1 MSTFF
6 QHRAREV
13 AFTMKFKRQI
23 KPYRAAAGGWGSL
36 EATTRFVFD
45 SKAALKNMRNLMRMN
60 KARGFDCPGCAW
72 GDDNKSTFSFCENGA
87 KAVTWEATRRT
98 VDPDFFAQH
107 SVSRLYAESDY
118 FLEYQGRLTHPL
130 SYNPDTDH
138 YEPVSWEDAFTLI
151 AQHIHAMDHPDQIEL
166 YTSGRASNEASW
178 LYQLF
183 GRMLGTNNFPDCS
196 NMCHEAS
203 GTGLKRSI
211 GVGKGTIRLD
221 DFDSA
226 DAIFVFGQNPGTN
239 HPRMLHSLR
248 HAAEHGANIVTFNTL
263 RERGL
268 ERFADPQNPLE
279 VITPMAGKIS
289 SSYYQP
295 RLGGDMAAVRGM
307 VKALLEEHR
316 RQSVPDGGGIF
327 DTQFIR
333 EHTHGVDAYLA
344 MVDATGWEAITAGSG
359 LSEEELRQAAAI
371 YQHSERVIC
380 TWAMGITQHKH
391 SVDTVR
397 EIANLQLLFGQL
409 GKKGAG
415 LCPVRGHSNVQGNR
429 TMGIDEKPGAP
440 FLDALGKH
448 FGFEPPRRAGHNTVE
463 AIEAMLRDEIRVLIT
478 LGGNLAAA
486 APDSP
491 RTEEALQRC
500 GLTVHISTKLN
511 RTHLVPGYENSLILP
526 TLGRTE
532 RDMQRTGSQFI
543 TVEDSFSMV
552 HASEGIGIPLS
563 EHQRSETAIVAGIAN
578 AVLGREKADWQSMAD
593 DYSIIRD
600 HIAAT
605 LPGFDDFNQKCEQP
619 GGFYLGNAAARHVF
633 GTPSGKAEFSAA
645 PLPETLFPQLGNA
658 TVPFVLQTLR
668 SHDQY
673 NTTIYGLD
681 DRYRGVYGQRRV
693 VFIHPDDMA
702 EQGMHEGD
710 KVDIE
715 TLWNDGIT
723 RQVGG
728 FVLIPYN
735 IPRGN
740 LAAYYP
746 ETNPLVPLSS
756 FGDDSGTPTSKSI
769 PVKLSLTRQQ
779 PSLRIV

>member
-1 MSTFF
+1 
-6 QHRAREV
+6 
-13 AFTMKFKRQI
+13 MKFKRQI

-36 EATTRFVFD
+36 EATTRFVLD

-87 KAVTWEATRRT
+87 KAVTWEATRRM
-98 VDPDFFAQH
+98 VDTDFFAKH
-107 SVSRLYAESDY
+107 SVTTLYTQSDY

-130 SYNPDTDH
+130 RYNAETDH
-138 YEPVSWEDAFTLI
+138 YEPISWDDAFALI
-151 AQHIHAMDHPDQIEL
+151 AQHIKAMDHPDQMEL

-183 GRMLGTNNFPDCS
+183 GRLMGTNNFPDCS

-221 DFDSA
+221 DFDHA

-248 HAAEHGANIVTFNTL
+248 HAADHGAKIVTFNTL

-268 ERFADPQNPLE
+268 ERFADPQKPLE
-279 VITPMAGKIS
+279 VVTSKAGNIS

-295 RLGGDMAAVRGM
+295 NLGGDMAAVRGM
-307 VKALLEEHR
+307 VKSLLETHR
-316 RQSVPDGGGIF
+316 ARLAAGESGLFDQTFINAKTNGIEAYLDAVDNTSWMQIVAQSGL
-327 DTQFIR
+327 TQAQIR
-333 EHTHGVDAYLA
+333 E
-344 MVDATGWEAITAGSG
+344 
-359 LSEEELRQAAAI
+359 AAAI
-371 YQHSERVIC
+371 YQSADRVIC

-397 EIANLQLLFGQL
+397 EITNLQLLFGQL

-429 TMGIDEKPGAP
+429 TMGIDEKPAKA
-440 FLDALGKH
+440 FLDALGNH
-448 FGFEPPRRAGHNTVE
+448 FNFEPPRAAGHNTVE
-463 AIEAMLRDEIRVLIT
+463 ALNAMLRDEVKVLIA

-491 RTEEALQRC
+491 RTEEAMSRC

-511 RTHLVPGYENSLILP
+511 RSHLVPGHDGLILP

-532 RDMQRTGSQFI
+532 RDLQATGNQFI

-552 HASEGIGIPLS
+552 HASEGIGIPLA
-563 EHQRSETAIVAGIAN
+563 ETQRSETWIVAGIAE
-578 AVLGREKADWQSMAD
+578 AVLGDEKVKWRKLAGDYNLIRE
-593 DYSIIRD
+593 

-605 LPGFDDFNQKCEQP
+605 IPGFADFNAKCDIP
-619 GGFYLGNAAARHVF
+619 GGFYLGNAAAELRF
-633 GTPSGKAEFSAA
+633 NTPSQKAEFNASA
-645 PLPETLFPQLGNA
+645 LPTSLFPNLDQD
-658 TVPFVLQTLR
+658 VPFTLQTLR

-681 DRYRGVYGQRRV
+681 DRYRGVFGQREV
-693 VFIHPDDMA
+693 VFINPDDMA
-702 EQGMHEGD
+702 DLGFTEGQN
-710 KVDIE
+710 VDIE

-723 RQVGG
+723 RRVSG
-728 FVLIPYN
+728 FKLVPYN

-746 ETNPLVPLSS
+746 ETNPLVPLNS
-756 FGDDSGTPTSKSI
+756 FGDDSGTPTSKSV
-769 PVKLSLTRQQ
+769 PVKLELSEALADQ
-779 PSLRIV
+779 RIA

>member
-1 MSTFF
+1 
-6 QHRAREV
+6 
-13 AFTMKFKRQI
+13 MKFKRQI
-23 KPYRAAAGGWGSL
+23 KPYHAAAGGWGSL

-87 KAVTWEATRRT
+87 KAVTWEATRRF
-98 VDPDFFAQH
+98 VDPAFFATH
-107 SVSRLYAESDY
+107 TVSRLYAESDY

-130 SYNPDTDH
+130 SYNPLTDH
-138 YEPVSWEDAFTLI
+138 YEPISWEDAFSMI
-151 AQHIHAMDHPDQIEL
+151 ARHIGAMDHKDQIEL

-183 GRMLGTNNFPDCS
+183 GRLLGTNNFPDCS

-226 DAIFVFGQNPGTN
+226 DAIFVIGQNPGTN

-248 HAAEHGANIVTFNTL
+248 HAADQGAKIVTFNTL

-268 ERFADPQNPLE
+268 ERFADPQKPLE
-279 VITPMAGKIS
+279 IVTPMAGTIS
-289 SSYYQP
+289 SAYYQP
-295 RLGGDMAAVRGM
+295 NLGGDMAAIRGM
-307 VKALLEEHR
+307 VKVLLEEHR
-316 RQSVPDGGGIF
+316 RDVENGGIGLF
-327 DTQFIR
+327 DQPFIDR
-333 EHTHGVDAYLA
+333 YTHGVEEYLA
-344 MVDATGWEAITAGSG
+344 AVDATDWQTIIRQSG
-359 LSEEELRQAAAI
+359 LSEEQIRQAAAI
-371 YQHSERVIC
+371 YQSAERVIC
-380 TWAMGITQHKH
+380 TWAMGVTQHKH

-397 EIANLQLLFGQL
+397 EIVNLQLLFGQL

-429 TMGIDEKPGAP
+429 TMGIDEKPNAA
-440 FLDALGKH
+440 FLNALGKH
-448 FGFEPPRRAGHNTVE
+448 FNFEPPRDAGHNTVE
-463 AIEAMLRDEIRVLIT
+463 AIEAMLRDEIKVLIT

-500 GLTVHISTKLN
+500 ALTVHISTKLN

-532 RDMQRTGSQFI
+532 RDIQRSGPQFI

-552 HASEGIGIPLS
+552 HASEGVGIPLADT
-563 EHQRSETAIVAGIAN
+563 QRSETAIVAGIAN
-578 AVLGREKADWQSMAD
+578 AVLGSEKADWRAMAD
-593 DYSIIRD
+593 DYNLIRD

-605 LPGFDDFNQKCEQP
+605 IPGFADFNQKCEQP
-619 GGFYLGNAAARHVF
+619 GGFYLGNAAARLEF
-633 GTPSGKAEFSAA
+633 NTPSGKAEFNASS
-645 PLPETLFPQLGNA
+645 LPQSLFPQLQHQH
-658 TVPFVLQTLR
+658 VPFVLQTLR

-693 VFIHPDDMA
+693 VFIHPQDMA
-702 EQGMHEGD
+702 DHGFSEGQQ
-710 KVDIE
+710 VDIE

-723 RQVGG
+723 RQVQG
-728 FVLIPYN
+728 FVLVPYE

-756 FGDDSGTPTSKSI
+756 YGDDSGTPTSKSV
-769 PVKLSLTRQQ
+769 PVKISLSPQVS
-779 PSLRIV
+779 SLRIA

>member
-1 MSTFF
+1 
-6 QHRAREV
+6 
-13 AFTMKFKRQI
+13 MKFKRQI

-36 EATTRFVFD
+36 EATTRFVLD

-87 KAVTWEATRRT
+87 KAVTWEATRRM
-98 VDPDFFAQH
+98 VDTDFFAKH
-107 SVSRLYAESDY
+107 SVTTLYTQSDY

-130 SYNPDTDH
+130 RYNAETDH
-138 YEPVSWEDAFTLI
+138 YEPISWDDAFALI
-151 AQHIHAMDHPDQIEL
+151 AQHIKAMDHPDQMEL

-183 GRMLGTNNFPDCS
+183 GRLMGTNNFPDCS

-221 DFDSA
+221 DFDHA

-248 HAAEHGANIVTFNTL
+248 HAADHGAKIVTFNTL

-268 ERFADPQNPLE
+268 ERFADPQKPLE
-279 VITPMAGKIS
+279 VVTSKAGNIS
-289 SSYYQP
+289 SSYFQP
-295 RLGGDMAAVRGM
+295 NLGGDMAAVRGM
-307 VKALLEEHR
+307 VKSLLETHR
-316 RQSVPDGGGIF
+316 ARLAAGESGLFDQTFINAKTNGIEAYLDAVDNTSWMQIVAQSGL
-327 DTQFIR
+327 TQAQIR
-333 EHTHGVDAYLA
+333 E
-344 MVDATGWEAITAGSG
+344 
-359 LSEEELRQAAAI
+359 AAAI
-371 YQHSERVIC
+371 YQSADRVIC

-397 EIANLQLLFGQL
+397 EITNLQLLFGQL

-429 TMGIDEKPGAP
+429 TMGIDEKPAKA
-440 FLDALGKH
+440 FLDALGNH
-448 FGFEPPRRAGHNTVE
+448 FNFEPPRAAGHNTVE
-463 AIEAMLRDEIRVLIT
+463 ALNAMLRDEVKVLIA

-491 RTEEALQRC
+491 RTEEAMSRC

-511 RTHLVPGYENSLILP
+511 RSHLVPGHEGLILP

-532 RDMQRTGSQFI
+532 RDLQATGNQFI

-552 HASEGIGIPLS
+552 HASEGIGIPLA
-563 EHQRSETAIVAGIAN
+563 ETQRSETWIVAGIAE
-578 AVLGREKADWQSMAD
+578 AVLGDEKVKWRELAG
-593 DYSIIRD
+593 DYNLIRE

-605 LPGFDDFNQKCEQP
+605 IPGFADFNAKCDIP
-619 GGFYLGNAAARHVF
+619 GGFYLGNAAAELRF
-633 GTPSGKAEFSAA
+633 NTPSQKAEFNASA
-645 PLPETLFPQLGNA
+645 LPTSLFPNLDQD
-658 TVPFVLQTLR
+658 VPFTLQTLR

-681 DRYRGVYGQRRV
+681 DRYRGVFGQREV
-693 VFIHPDDMA
+693 VFINPDDMA
-702 EQGMHEGD
+702 DLGFTEGQN
-710 KVDIE
+710 VDIE

-723 RQVGG
+723 RRVSG
-728 FVLIPYN
+728 FKLVPYN

-746 ETNPLVPLSS
+746 ETNPLVPLNS
-756 FGDDSGTPTSKSI
+756 FGDDSGTPTSKSV
-769 PVKLSLTRQQ
+769 PVKLELSEALADQ
-779 PSLRIV
+779 RIA

>member
-1 MSTFF
+1 
-6 QHRAREV
+6 
-13 AFTMKFKRQI
+13 MKFKRQI

-36 EATTRFVFD
+36 EATTRFVLD

-87 KAVTWEATRRT
+87 KAVTWEATRRM
-98 VDPDFFAQH
+98 VDTDFFAKH
-107 SVSRLYAESDY
+107 SVTTLYTQSDY

-130 SYNPDTDH
+130 RYNAETDH
-138 YEPVSWEDAFTLI
+138 YEPISWEDAFALI
-151 AQHIHAMDHPDQIEL
+151 AQHIKAMDHPDQMEL

-183 GRMLGTNNFPDCS
+183 GRLMGTNNFPDCS

-221 DFDSA
+221 DFDHA

-248 HAAEHGANIVTFNTL
+248 HAADHGAKIVTFNTL

-268 ERFADPQNPLE
+268 ERFADPQKPLE
-279 VITPMAGKIS
+279 VVTSKAGNIS

-295 RLGGDMAAVRGM
+295 NLGGDMAAVRGM
-307 VKALLEEHR
+307 VKSLLETHR
-316 RQSVPDGGGIF
+316 ARLAAGESGLFDQTFINAKTNGIEAYLDAVDNTSWMQIVAQSGL
-327 DTQFIR
+327 TQAQIR
-333 EHTHGVDAYLA
+333 E
-344 MVDATGWEAITAGSG
+344 
-359 LSEEELRQAAAI
+359 AAAI
-371 YQHSERVIC
+371 YQSADRVIC

-397 EIANLQLLFGQL
+397 EITNLQLLFGQL

-429 TMGIDEKPGAP
+429 TMGIDEKPAKA
-440 FLDALGKH
+440 FLDALGNH
-448 FGFEPPRRAGHNTVE
+448 FNFEPPRAAGHNTVE
-463 AIEAMLRDEIRVLIT
+463 ALNAMLRDEVKVLIA

-491 RTEEALQRC
+491 RTEEAMSRC

-511 RTHLVPGYENSLILP
+511 RSHLVPGHEGLILP

-532 RDMQRTGSQFI
+532 RDLQATGNQFI

-552 HASEGIGIPLS
+552 HASEGIGIPLA
-563 EHQRSETAIVAGIAN
+563 ETQRSETWIVASIAE
-578 AVLGREKADWQSMAD
+578 AVLGDEKVNWRELAG
-593 DYSIIRD
+593 DYNLIRE

-605 LPGFDDFNQKCEQP
+605 IPGFADFNAKCDIP
-619 GGFYLGNAAARHVF
+619 GGFYLGNAAAELRF
-633 GTPSGKAEFSAA
+633 NTPSQKAEFNASA
-645 PLPETLFPQLGNA
+645 LPTSLFPNLDQD
-658 TVPFVLQTLR
+658 VPFTLQTLR

-681 DRYRGVYGQRRV
+681 DRYRGVFGQREV
-693 VFIHPDDMA
+693 VFINPDDMA
-702 EQGMHEGD
+702 DLGFTEGQN
-710 KVDIE
+710 VDIE

-723 RQVGG
+723 RRVSG
-728 FVLIPYN
+728 FKLVPYN

-746 ETNPLVPLSS
+746 ETNPLVPLNS
-756 FGDDSGTPTSKSI
+756 FGDDSGTPTSKSV
-769 PVKLSLTRQQ
+769 PVKLELSEALADQ
-779 PSLRIV
+779 RIA

>member
-1 MSTFF
+1 
-6 QHRAREV
+6 
-13 AFTMKFKRQI
+13 MKFKRKI

-87 KAVTWEATRRT
+87 KAVTWEATRRV
-98 VDPDFFAQH
+98 VDPEFFARH
-107 SVSRLYAESDY
+107 SVTTLYGQSDY

-130 SYNPDTDH
+130 RYNAENDH
-138 YEPVSWEDAFTLI
+138 YEPISWDDAFALI
-151 AQHIHAMDHPDQIEL
+151 ARHIKAMDNPNQMEL

-203 GTGLKRSI
+203 GSGLKRSI

-221 DFDSA
+221 DFDHA

-248 HAAEHGANIVTFNTL
+248 HAADHGAKIVTFNTL

-268 ERFADPQNPLE
+268 ERFADPQKPLE
-279 VITPMAGKIS
+279 VVTSMAGTIS
-289 SSYYQP
+289 SAYYQP
-295 RLGGDMAAVRGM
+295 NLGGDMAAVRGM
-307 VKALLEEHR
+307 VKALLETHR
-316 RQSVPDGGGIF
+316 ARLAAGENGLF
-327 DTQFIR
+327 DQAFLNAKTQ
-333 EHTHGVDAYLA
+333 GVDAYLA
-344 MVDATGWEAITAGSG
+344 AVDETRWEDIVQQSG
-359 LSEEELRQAAAI
+359 LSEQQIREAAAI
-371 YQHSERVIC
+371 YQSADRVII

-397 EIANLQLLFGQL
+397 EIVNLQLLFGQL

-429 TMGIDEKPGAP
+429 TMGIDEKPNKA
-440 FLDALGKH
+440 FLDALGAH
-448 FGFEPPRRAGHNTVE
+448 FNFEPPREHGHNTVE
-463 AIEAMLRDEIRVLIT
+463 ALGAMLRDEIKVLIA

-491 RTEEALQRC
+491 RTEEALARC

-511 RTHLVPGYENSLILP
+511 RSHLVPGHESLILP

-532 RDMQRTGSQFI
+532 RDLQATGSQFI

-552 HASEGIGIPLS
+552 HASEGVGIPLA
-563 EHQRSETAIVAGIAN
+563 ETQRSETAIVAGIAN
-578 AVLGREKADWQSMAD
+578 AVLGNEKVDWLALAG
-593 DYSIIRD
+593 DYNLIRD

-605 LPGFDDFNQKCEQP
+605 IPGFADFNNKCDIP
-619 GGFYLGNAAARHVF
+619 GGFYLGNAAAELRF
-633 GTPSGKAEFSAA
+633 NTPSQKAEFSAA
-645 PLPETLFPQLGNA
+645 ALPASLFPQLDEA
-658 TVPFVLQTLR
+658 VPFTLQTLR

-681 DRYRGVYGQRRV
+681 DRYRGVYGQREV
-693 VFIHPDDMA
+693 VFIHPEDMEA
-702 EQGMHEGD
+702 LGFSEGQL
-710 KVDIE
+710 VDIE
-715 TLWNDGIT
+715 TVWNDGIS
-723 RQVGG
+723 RRVSG
-728 FVLIPYN
+728 FKLVPYN

-756 FGDDSGTPTSKSI
+756 FGDVSGTPTSKSV
-769 PVKLSLTRQQ
+769 PVKLALTATMSTQ
-779 PSLRIV
+779 RIA

>member
-1 MSTFF
+1 
-6 QHRAREV
+6 
-13 AFTMKFKRQI
+13 MKFKRQI

-36 EATTRFVFD
+36 EATTRFVLD

-87 KAVTWEATRRT
+87 KAVTWEATRRMVNT
-98 VDPDFFAQH
+98 DFFAKH
-107 SVSRLYAESDY
+107 SVTTLYTQSDY

-130 SYNPDTDH
+130 RYNAETDH
-138 YEPVSWEDAFTLI
+138 YEPISWDDAFALI
-151 AQHIHAMDHPDQIEL
+151 AQHIKAMDHPDQMEL

-183 GRMLGTNNFPDCS
+183 GRLMGTNNFPDCS

-221 DFDSA
+221 DFDHA

-248 HAAEHGANIVTFNTL
+248 HAADHGAKIVTFNTL

-268 ERFADPQNPLE
+268 ERFADPQKPLE
-279 VITPMAGKIS
+279 VVTSKAGNIS

-295 RLGGDMAAVRGM
+295 NLGGDMAAVRGM
-307 VKALLEEHR
+307 VKSLLETHR
-316 RQSVPDGGGIF
+316 ARLAAGESGLFDQTFINAKTNGIEAYLEAVDNTSWMQIVAQSGL
-327 DTQFIR
+327 TQAQIR
-333 EHTHGVDAYLA
+333 E
-344 MVDATGWEAITAGSG
+344 
-359 LSEEELRQAAAI
+359 AAAI
-371 YQHSERVIC
+371 YQSADRVIC

-397 EIANLQLLFGQL
+397 EITNLQLLFGQL

-429 TMGIDEKPGAP
+429 TMGIDEKPAKA
-440 FLDALGKH
+440 FLDALGNH
-448 FGFEPPRRAGHNTVE
+448 FNFEPPRAAGHNTVE
-463 AIEAMLRDEIRVLIT
+463 ALNAMLRDEVKVLIA

-491 RTEEALQRC
+491 RTEEAMSRC

-511 RTHLVPGYENSLILP
+511 RSHLVPGHDGLILP

-532 RDMQRTGSQFI
+532 RDLQATGNQFI

-552 HASEGIGIPLS
+552 HASEGIGIPLA
-563 EHQRSETAIVAGIAN
+563 ETQRSETWIVAGIAA
-578 AVLGREKADWQSMAD
+578 AVLGDEKVKWRELAG
-593 DYSIIRD
+593 DYNLIRE

-605 LPGFDDFNQKCEQP
+605 IPGFADFNAKCDIP
-619 GGFYLGNAAARHVF
+619 GGFYLGNAAAELRF
-633 GTPSGKAEFSAA
+633 NTPSQKAEFNASA
-645 PLPETLFPQLGNA
+645 LPTSLFPNLDQD
-658 TVPFVLQTLR
+658 VPFTLQTLR

-681 DRYRGVYGQRRV
+681 DRYRGVFGQREV
-693 VFIHPDDMA
+693 VFINPDDMA
-702 EQGMHEGD
+702 DLGFTEGQN
-710 KVDIE
+710 VDIE

-723 RQVGG
+723 RRVSG
-728 FVLIPYN
+728 FKLVPYN

-746 ETNPLVPLSS
+746 ETNPLVPLNS
-756 FGDDSGTPTSKSI
+756 FGDDSGTPTSKSV
-769 PVKLSLTRQQ
+769 PVKLELSEALADQ
-779 PSLRIV
+779 RIA

>member
-1 MSTFF
+1 
-6 QHRAREV
+6 
-13 AFTMKFKRQI
+13 MKFKRQI

-36 EATTRFVFD
+36 EATTRFVLD

-87 KAVTWEATRRT
+87 KAVTWEATRRM
-98 VDPDFFAQH
+98 VDTDFFAKH
-107 SVSRLYAESDY
+107 SVTTLYTQSDY

-130 SYNPDTDH
+130 RYNAETDH
-138 YEPVSWEDAFTLI
+138 YEPISWDDAFALI
-151 AQHIHAMDHPDQIEL
+151 AQHIKAMDHPDQMEL

-183 GRMLGTNNFPDCS
+183 GRLMGTNNFPDCS

-221 DFDSA
+221 DFDHA

-248 HAAEHGANIVTFNTL
+248 HAADHGAKIVTFNTL

-268 ERFADPQNPLE
+268 ERFADPQKPLE
-279 VITPMAGKIS
+279 VVTSKAGNIS

-295 RLGGDMAAVRGM
+295 NLGGDMAAVRGM
-307 VKALLEEHR
+307 VKSLLETHR
-316 RQSVPDGGGIF
+316 ARLAAGESGLFDQTFINAKTNGIEAYLEAVDNTSWMQIVAQSGL
-327 DTQFIR
+327 TQAQIR
-333 EHTHGVDAYLA
+333 E
-344 MVDATGWEAITAGSG
+344 
-359 LSEEELRQAAAI
+359 AAAI
-371 YQHSERVIC
+371 YQSADRVIC

-397 EIANLQLLFGQL
+397 EITNLQLLFGQL

-429 TMGIDEKPGAP
+429 TMGIDEKPAKA
-440 FLDALGKH
+440 FLDALGNH
-448 FGFEPPRRAGHNTVE
+448 FNFEPPRAAGHNTVE
-463 AIEAMLRDEIRVLIT
+463 ALNAMLRDEVKVLIA

-491 RTEEALQRC
+491 RTEEAMSRC

-511 RTHLVPGYENSLILP
+511 RSHLVPGHEGLILP

-532 RDMQRTGSQFI
+532 RDLQATGNQFI

-552 HASEGIGIPLS
+552 HASEGIGIPLA
-563 EHQRSETAIVAGIAN
+563 ETQRSETWIVAGIAE
-578 AVLGREKADWQSMAD
+578 AVLGDEKVKWRKLAGDYNLIRE
-593 DYSIIRD
+593 

-605 LPGFDDFNQKCEQP
+605 IPGFADFNAKCDIP
-619 GGFYLGNAAARHVF
+619 GGFYLGNAAAELRF
-633 GTPSGKAEFSAA
+633 NTPSQKAEFNASA
-645 PLPETLFPQLGNA
+645 LPTSLFPNLDQD
-658 TVPFVLQTLR
+658 VPFTLQTLR

-681 DRYRGVYGQRRV
+681 DRYRGVFGQREV
-693 VFIHPDDMA
+693 VFINPDDMA
-702 EQGMHEGD
+702 DLGFTEGQN
-710 KVDIE
+710 VDIE

-723 RQVGG
+723 RRVSG
-728 FVLIPYN
+728 FKLVPYN

-746 ETNPLVPLSS
+746 ETNPLVPLNS
-756 FGDDSGTPTSKSI
+756 FGDDSGTPTSKSV
-769 PVKLSLTRQQ
+769 PVKLELSEALADQ
-779 PSLRIV
+779 RIA

>member
-1 MSTFF
+1 
-6 QHRAREV
+6 
-13 AFTMKFKRQI
+13 MKFKRKI

-87 KAVTWEATRRT
+87 KAVTWEATRRV
-98 VDPDFFAQH
+98 VDPDFFARH
-107 SVSRLYAESDY
+107 SVTTLYAQSNY

-130 SYNPDTDH
+130 RYNATTDH
-138 YEPVSWEDAFTLI
+138 YEPISWDDAFALI
-151 AQHIHAMDHPDQIEL
+151 GRHIKAMDNPNQMEL

-221 DFDSA
+221 DFDHA

-248 HAAEHGANIVTFNTL
+248 HAADHGAKIVTFNTL

-268 ERFADPQNPLE
+268 ERFADPQKPLE
-279 VITPMAGKIS
+279 VVTSMAGTIS

-295 RLGGDMAAVRGM
+295 NLGGDMAAVRGM
-307 VKALLEEHR
+307 VKALLEAHR
-316 RQSVPDGGGIF
+316 ASLAAGENGLF
-327 DTQFIR
+327 DQTFLNAKTQ
-333 EHTHGVDAYLA
+333 GVEAYLA
-344 MVDATGWEAITAGSG
+344 AVDATSWADIVKQSG
-359 LSEEELRQAAAI
+359 LSEPQIREAAAI
-371 YQHSERVIC
+371 YQHSDRVII

-391 SVDTVR
+391 SVETVR
-397 EIANLQLLFGQL
+397 EIVNLQLLFGQL

-429 TMGIDEKPGAP
+429 TMGIDEKPNKA
-440 FLDALGKH
+440 FLDALAAH
-448 FGFEPPRRAGHNTVE
+448 FNFEPPREHGHNTVE
-463 AIEAMLRDEIRVLIT
+463 ALSAMLRDEVKVLIA

-491 RTEEALQRC
+491 RTEEALSRC

-511 RTHLVPGYENSLILP
+511 RSHLVPGHDSLILP

-532 RDMQRTGSQFI
+532 RDMQASGPQFI

-552 HASEGIGIPLS
+552 HASEGVGIPLA
-563 EHQRSETAIVAGIAN
+563 ETQRSETAIVAGIAN
-578 AVLGREKADWQSMAD
+578 AVFGNEKLDWLALAS
-593 DYSIIRD
+593 DYNQIRD

-605 LPGFDDFNQKCEQP
+605 IPGFADFNNKCDIP
-619 GGFYLGNAAARHVF
+619 GGFYLGNAAAELRF
-633 GTPSGKAEFSAA
+633 NTPSQKAEFSAGR
-645 PLPETLFPQLGNA
+645 LPDSLFPQLEE
-658 TVPFVLQTLR
+658 TEVPFTLQTLR

-681 DRYRGVYGQRRV
+681 DRYRGVYGQREV
-693 VFIHPDDMA
+693 VFIHPEDMQ
-702 EQGMHEGD
+702 ELGFSEGQL
-710 KVDIE
+710 VDIE
-715 TLWNDGIT
+715 TLWNDGIS
-723 RQVGG
+723 RRVSG
-728 FVLIPYN
+728 FKLVPYN

-756 FGDDSGTPTSKSI
+756 FGDGSGTPTSKSV
-769 PVKLSLTRQQ
+769 PVKLELTAVMSTQ
-779 PSLRIV
+779 RIA

>member
-1 MSTFF
+1 
-6 QHRAREV
+6 
-13 AFTMKFKRQI
+13 MKFKTAI
-23 KPYRAAAGGWGSL
+23 KPYQAAAGGWGSL

-45 SKAALKNMRNLMRMN
+45 SKQVLKNMRNLMRMN
-60 KARGFDCPGCAW
+60 KAKGFDCPGCAW

-87 KAVTWEATRRT
+87 KAVTWEATRRF
-98 VDPDFFAQH
+98 VDASFFEKY
-107 SVSRLYAESDY
+107 SVSALYQQSDY
-118 FLEYQGRLTHPL
+118 FLEYQGRLTEPL
-130 SYNPDTDH
+130 RYNRDTDH
-138 YEPVSWEDAFTLI
+138 YEPISWDDAFKLI
-151 AQHIHAMDHPDQIEL
+151 ARHIKAMDNPDQMEL

-183 GRMLGTNNFPDCS
+183 GRMNGSNNFPDCS

-221 DFDSA
+221 DFDHA

-248 HAAEHGANIVTFNTL
+248 HAADHGAKIVTFNTL

-268 ERFADPQNPLE
+268 ERFADPQKPLE
-279 VITPMAGKIS
+279 VVTSKAGTIS
-289 SSYYQP
+289 STYYQP
-295 RLGGDMAAVRGM
+295 NLGGDMAAVRGM
-307 VKALLEEHR
+307 VKALN
-316 RQSVPDGGGIF
+316 QSHQELVAAGQKGLF
-327 DTQFIR
+327 DEVFINAKT
-333 EHTHGVDAYLA
+333 EGMEAYLA
-344 MVDATGWEAITAGSG
+344 AVEATEWSQIEQQSG
-359 LSEEELRQAAAI
+359 LSEQQLREAAAI
-371 YQHSERVIC
+371 YQSAERVIC

-397 EIANLQLLFGQL
+397 EIVNLQLLFGQL

-429 TMGIDEKPGAP
+429 TMGIDEKPTQA
-440 FLDALGKH
+440 FLDNLANH
-448 FGFEPPRRAGHNTVE
+448 FGFEPPRNAGHNTVE
-463 AIEAMLRDEIRVLIT
+463 ALEAMLRDEIKVLIA

-491 RTEEALQRC
+491 RTEEALRRC
-500 GLTVHISTKLN
+500 ELTVQISTKLN
-511 RTHLVPGYENSLILP
+511 RSHLCPGAVDALILP

-532 RDMQRTGSQFI
+532 QDIQASGPQFI

-552 HASEGIGIPLS
+552 HASEGVGKPIADT
-563 EHQRSETAIVAGIAN
+563 QRSETAIVAGIAN
-578 AVLGREKADWQSMAD
+578 AVLGSEKLDWLALAADYNQIRE
-593 DYSIIRD
+593 

-605 LPGFDDFNQKCEQP
+605 IPGFSDFNAKCDIK
-619 GGFYLGNAAARHVF
+619 GGFYLGNAAAEFRF
-633 GTPSGKAEFSAA
+633 NTLNNKAQFSSAR
-645 PLPETLFPQLGNA
+645 LPDSLFPQLGNVE
-658 TVPFVLQTLR
+658 VPFTLQTLR

-681 DRYRGVYGQRRV
+681 DRYRGVYGQREV
-693 VFIHPDDMA
+693 LFIHPEDMEKLGFA
-702 EQGMHEGD
+702 AGD
-710 KVDIE
+710 NVDIE

-723 RQVGG
+723 RKVFG
-728 FVLIPYN
+728 FKLVPYN
-735 IPRGN
+735 IPKGN

-756 FGDDSGTPTSKSI
+756 FGDGSGTPTSKSV
-769 PVKLSLTRQQ
+769 PVKVTLSEVK
-779 PSLRIV
+779 PGLRIA

>member
-1 MSTFF
+1 
-6 QHRAREV
+6 
-13 AFTMKFKRQI
+13 MKFKSQI
-23 KPYRAAAGGWGSL
+23 KPYQAAAGGWGSL
-36 EATTRFVFD
+36 EATTRFVID
-45 SKAALKNMRNLMRMN
+45 SKQALKNMRNLMRMN
-60 KARGFDCPGCAW
+60 KAKGFDCPGCAW

-87 KAVTWEATRRT
+87 KAVTWEATRRF
-98 VDPDFFAQH
+98 VDAEFFATH
-107 SVSRLYAESDY
+107 SVSTLYQQSDY
-118 FLEYQGRLTHPL
+118 FLEYQGRLTEPL
-130 SYNPDTDH
+130 RYNRLTDH
-138 YEPVSWEDAFTLI
+138 YEPISWDNAFALI
-151 AQHIHAMDHPDQIEL
+151 AQHIHAMDNPDQMEL

-183 GRMLGTNNFPDCS
+183 GRMVGTNNFPDCS

-203 GTGLKRSI
+203 GSGLKRSI

-221 DFDSA
+221 DFDHA

-248 HAAEHGANIVTFNTL
+248 HAADRGAKIVTFNTL

-268 ERFADPQNPLE
+268 ERFADPQKPLE
-279 VITPMAGKIS
+279 VVTSKAGTIS
-289 SSYYQP
+289 STYYQP
-295 RLGGDMAAVRGM
+295 NLGGDMAAVRGM
-307 VKALLEEHR
+307 VKALAETHR
-316 RQSVPDGGGIF
+316 ARLAAGEKGLF
-327 DTQFIR
+327 DEAFINAATQ
-333 EHTHGVDAYLA
+333 GVEDYLA
-344 MVDATGWEAITAGSG
+344 AVDATSWQQIEQQSG
-359 LSEEELRQAAAI
+359 LSEQQLREAAAI
-371 YQHSERVIC
+371 YQSADRVIC

-397 EIANLQLLFGQL
+397 EIVNLQLLFGQL

-429 TMGIDEKPGAP
+429 TMGIDEKPSQA
-440 FLDALGKH
+440 FLDALGQH
-448 FGFEPPRRAGHNTVE
+448 FNFEPPRAPGHNTVE
-463 AIEAMLRDEIRVLIT
+463 ALEAMLRDEIKVLIA

-491 RTEEALQRC
+491 RTEEAMQRC

-511 RTHLVPGYENSLILP
+511 RSHLVPGRDSLILP

-532 RDMQRTGSQFI
+532 QDIQATGSQFI

-552 HASEGIGIPLS
+552 HASEGVGKPLADT
-563 EHQRSETAIVAGIAN
+563 QRSETAIVAGIAN
-578 AVLGREKADWQSMAD
+578 AVLSSFKVDWLALAG
-593 DYSIIRD
+593 DYNKIRD

-605 LPGFDDFNQKCEQP
+605 IPGFADFNKKCEQP
-619 GGFYLGNAAARHVF
+619 GGFYLGNAAAELRF
-633 GTPSGKAEFSAA
+633 NTPGGKAHFSAA
-645 PLPETLFPQLGNA
+645 ALPTSLFPQLGDVK
-658 TVPFVLQTLR
+658 VPFTLQSLR

-681 DRYRGVYGQRRV
+681 DRYRGVYGQREV
-693 VFIHPDDMA
+693 LFINPDDLSELGFDA
-702 EQGMHEGD
+702 GQN
-710 KVDIE
+710 VDIE

-723 RQVGG
+723 RRVTG
-728 FVLIPYN
+728 FKLVPYN

-756 FGDDSGTPTSKSI
+756 FGDGSGTPTSKSV
-769 PVKLSLTRQQ
+769 PVKISLSADVVTQ
-779 PSLRIV
+779 RIA

>member
-1 MSTFF
+1 
-6 QHRAREV
+6 
-13 AFTMKFKRQI
+13 MKFKRQI

-36 EATTRFVFD
+36 EATTRFVLD

-87 KAVTWEATRRT
+87 KAVTWEATRRM
-98 VDPDFFAQH
+98 VDSDFFAKH
-107 SVSRLYAESDY
+107 SVTTLYTQSDY

-130 SYNPDTDH
+130 RYNAETDH
-138 YEPVSWEDAFTLI
+138 YEPISWDDAFALI
-151 AQHIHAMDHPDQIEL
+151 AQHIKAMDHPDQMEL

-183 GRMLGTNNFPDCS
+183 GRLMGTNNFPDCS

-221 DFDSA
+221 DFDHA

-248 HAAEHGANIVTFNTL
+248 HAADHGAKIVTFNTL

-268 ERFADPQNPLE
+268 ERFADPQKPLE
-279 VITPMAGKIS
+279 VVTSKAGNIS

-295 RLGGDMAAVRGM
+295 NLGGDMAAVRGM
-307 VKALLEEHR
+307 VKSLLETHR
-316 RQSVPDGGGIF
+316 ARLAAGESGLFDQTFINAKTNGIEAYLDAVDNTSWLQIVAQSGL
-327 DTQFIR
+327 TQAQIR
-333 EHTHGVDAYLA
+333 E
-344 MVDATGWEAITAGSG
+344 S
-359 LSEEELRQAAAI
+359 AAI
-371 YQHSERVIC
+371 YQSADRVIC

-397 EIANLQLLFGQL
+397 EITNLQLLFGQL

-429 TMGIDEKPGAP
+429 TMGIDEKPAKA
-440 FLDALGKH
+440 FLDALGNH
-448 FGFEPPRRAGHNTVE
+448 FGFEPPRAPGHNTVE
-463 AIEAMLRDEIRVLIT
+463 ALNAMLRDEVKVLIA

-491 RTEEALQRC
+491 RTEEALSRC

-511 RTHLVPGYENSLILP
+511 RSHLVPGHEGLILP

-532 RDMQRTGSQFI
+532 RDTQATGNQFI

-552 HASEGIGIPLS
+552 HASEGIGIPLA
-563 EHQRSETAIVAGIAN
+563 ETQRSETSIVAGIAQ
-578 AVLGREKADWQSMAD
+578 AVLGDEKVKWRELAG
-593 DYSIIRD
+593 DYNLIRE

-605 LPGFDDFNQKCEQP
+605 IPGFADFNAKCDIP
-619 GGFYLGNAAARHVF
+619 GGFYLGNAAAELRF
-633 GTPSGKAEFSAA
+633 NTPSQKAEFNASA
-645 PLPETLFPQLGNA
+645 LPTSLFPTLDQD
-658 TVPFVLQTLR
+658 VPFTLQTLR

-681 DRYRGVYGQRRV
+681 DRYRGVFGQREV
-693 VFIHPDDMA
+693 VFINPDDMA
-702 EQGMHEGD
+702 DLGFTEGQN
-710 KVDIE
+710 VDIE

-723 RQVGG
+723 RRVSG
-728 FVLIPYN
+728 FKLVPYN

-746 ETNPLVPLSS
+746 ETNPLVPLNS
-756 FGDDSGTPTSKSI
+756 FGDDSGTPTSKSV
-769 PVKLSLTRQQ
+769 PVKLELSEALADQ
-779 PSLRIV
+779 RIA

>member
-1 MSTFF
+1 
-6 QHRAREV
+6 
-13 AFTMKFKRQI
+13 MKFKRKIQ
-23 KPYRAAAGGWGSL
+23 PYRAAAGGWGSL

-87 KAVTWEATRRT
+87 KAVTWEATRR
-98 VDPDFFAQH
+98 VVEPEFFAQH
-107 SVSRLYAESDY
+107 SVSTLYQQSDY
-118 FLEYQGRLTHPL
+118 FLEYQGRLTHPMR
-130 SYNPDTDH
+130 YNSTTDH
-138 YEPVSWEDAFTLI
+138 YEPISWDAAFALI
-151 AQHIHAMDHPDQIEL
+151 AQHLKAMDHPDQLEL

-183 GRMLGTNNFPDCS
+183 GRVMGTNNFPDCS

-203 GTGLKRSI
+203 GSGLKRSI

-221 DFDSA
+221 DFDHA
-226 DAIFVFGQNPGTN
+226 NAIFVLGQNPGTN

-248 HAAEHGANIVTFNTL
+248 HAADHGAKIVTFNTL

-268 ERFADPQNPLE
+268 ERFADPQKPLE
-279 VITPMAGKIS
+279 VVTSKAGTIS
-289 SSYYQP
+289 SAYYQP
-295 RLGGDMAAVRGM
+295 NLGGDMAALRGM
-307 VKALLEEHR
+307 VKALLEVER
-316 RQSVPDGGGIF
+316 ARLAAGEPGIF
-327 DTQFIR
+327 DRTFIAANTQ
-333 EHTHGVDAYLA
+333 GVEAYLDA
-344 MVDATGWEAITAGSG
+344 VDNTSWQQIVQQSG
-359 LSEEELRQAAAI
+359 LSEAQIREAAAI
-371 YQHSERVIC
+371 YQSAERVII

-397 EIANLQLLFGQL
+397 EIVNLQLLFGQL

-429 TMGIDEKPGAP
+429 TMGIDEKPSKP
-440 FLDALGKH
+440 FLDAMGAH
-448 FGFEPPRRAGHNTVE
+448 FGFEPPRNAGHNTVE
-463 AIEAMLRDEIRVLIT
+463 ALGAMLRDEVKVLIA

-491 RTEEALQRC
+491 VTEAALQHC

-511 RTHLVPGYENSLILP
+511 RSHLVPGHEGLILP

-532 RDMQRTGSQFI
+532 RDRQAGGNQFI
-543 TVEDSFSMV
+543 TVEDSFSMI
-552 HASEGIGIPLS
+552 HASEGVGIPLA
-563 EHQRSETAIVAGIAN
+563 ETQRSETAIVAGIAH
-578 AVLGREKADWQSMAD
+578 ATLGSDHIDWLGMAAD
-593 DYSIIRD
+593 YNIIRD

-605 LPGFDDFNQKCEQP
+605 IPGFADFNTKCDQP
-619 GGFYLGNAAARHVF
+619 GGFYLGNAAAELRF
-633 GTPSGKAEFSAA
+633 NTPSQRAEFSASA
-645 PLPETLFPQLGNA
+645 LPDSLFPQLGSDV
-658 TVPFVLQTLR
+658 TVPFTLQTLR

-681 DRYRGVYGQRRV
+681 DRYRGVYGQREV
-693 VFIHPDDMA
+693 VFIHPEDMA
-702 EQGMHEGD
+702 ALGFTEGQQ
-710 KVDIE
+710 VDIE
-715 TLWNDGIT
+715 TLWNDGLT
-723 RQVGG
+723 RRVSG
-728 FVLIPYN
+728 FKLVPYN

-756 FGDDSGTPTSKSI
+756 YGDISGTPTSKSV
-769 PVKLSLTRQQ
+769 PVKLTLSAALPTQ
-779 PSLRIV
+779 RIA

>member
-1 MSTFF
+1 
-6 QHRAREV
+6 
-13 AFTMKFKRQI
+13 MKFKRQI

-36 EATTRFVFD
+36 EATTRFVLD

-87 KAVTWEATRRT
+87 KAVTWEATRRM
-98 VDPDFFAQH
+98 VDTDFFAKH
-107 SVSRLYAESDY
+107 SVTTLYTQSDY

-130 SYNPDTDH
+130 RYNAETDH
-138 YEPVSWEDAFTLI
+138 YEPISWDDAFALI
-151 AQHIHAMDHPDQIEL
+151 AQHIKAMDHPDQMEL

-183 GRMLGTNNFPDCS
+183 GRLMGTNNFPDCS

-221 DFDSA
+221 DFDHA

-248 HAAEHGANIVTFNTL
+248 HAADHGAKIVTFNTL

-268 ERFADPQNPLE
+268 ERFADPQKPLE
-279 VITPMAGKIS
+279 VVTSKAGNIS

-295 RLGGDMAAVRGM
+295 NLGGDMAAVRGM
-307 VKALLEEHR
+307 VKSLLETHR
-316 RQSVPDGGGIF
+316 ARLAAGESGLFDQTFINAKTNGIEAYLDAVDNTSWMQIVAQSGL
-327 DTQFIR
+327 TQAQIR
-333 EHTHGVDAYLA
+333 E
-344 MVDATGWEAITAGSG
+344 
-359 LSEEELRQAAAI
+359 AAAI
-371 YQHSERVIC
+371 YQSADRVIC

-397 EIANLQLLFGQL
+397 EITNLQLLFGQL

-429 TMGIDEKPGAP
+429 TMGIDEKPAKA
-440 FLDALGKH
+440 FLDALGNH
-448 FGFEPPRRAGHNTVE
+448 FNFEPPRAAGHNTVE
-463 AIEAMLRDEIRVLIT
+463 ALNAMLRDEVKVLIA

-491 RTEEALQRC
+491 RTEEAMSRC

-511 RTHLVPGYENSLILP
+511 RSHLVPGHDGLILP

-532 RDMQRTGSQFI
+532 RDLQATGSQFI

-552 HASEGIGIPLS
+552 HASEGIGIPLA
-563 EHQRSETAIVAGIAN
+563 ETQRSETWIVAGIAE
-578 AVLGREKADWQSMAD
+578 AVLGDEKVKWRELAG
-593 DYSIIRD
+593 DYNLIRE

-605 LPGFDDFNQKCEQP
+605 IPGFADFNAKCDIP
-619 GGFYLGNAAARHVF
+619 GGFYLGNAAAELRF
-633 GTPSGKAEFSAA
+633 NTPSQKAEFNASA
-645 PLPETLFPQLGNA
+645 LPTSLFPNLDQD
-658 TVPFVLQTLR
+658 VPFTLQTLR

-681 DRYRGVYGQRRV
+681 DRYRGVFGQREV
-693 VFIHPDDMA
+693 VFINPDDMA
-702 EQGMHEGD
+702 DLGFTEGQN
-710 KVDIE
+710 VDIE

-723 RQVGG
+723 RRVSG
-728 FVLIPYN
+728 FKLVPYN

-746 ETNPLVPLSS
+746 ETNPLVPLNS
-756 FGDDSGTPTSKSI
+756 FGDDSGTPTSKSV
-769 PVKLSLTRQQ
+769 PVKLELSEALADQ
-779 PSLRIV
+779 RIA

>member
-1 MSTFF
+1 
-6 QHRAREV
+6 
-13 AFTMKFKRQI
+13 MKFKSEI
-23 KPYRAAAGGWGSL
+23 KPYQAAAGGWGSL

-45 SKAALKNMRNLMRMN
+45 SKQVLKNMRNLMRMN
-60 KARGFDCPGCAW
+60 KAKGFDCPGCAW

-87 KAVTWEATRRT
+87 KAVTWEATRRF
-98 VDPDFFAQH
+98 VDAEFFAAH
-107 SVSRLYAESDY
+107 SVSALYQQSDY
-118 FLEYQGRLTHPL
+118 FLEYQGRLTQPL
-130 SYNPDTDH
+130 RYNRATDH
-138 YEPVSWEDAFTLI
+138 YEQIGWDDAFTLI
-151 AQHIHAMDHPDQIEL
+151 ARHLQALDNPNQLEL

-183 GRMLGTNNFPDCS
+183 GRMFGTNNFPDCS

-221 DFDSA
+221 DFDHA

-248 HAAEHGANIVTFNTL
+248 HAADHGAKIVTFNTL

-268 ERFADPQNPLE
+268 ERFADPQKPLE
-279 VITPMAGKIS
+279 VVTSKAGTIS
-289 SSYYQP
+289 STYYQP
-295 RLGGDMAAVRGM
+295 NLGGDMAAVRGM
-307 VKALLEEHR
+307 VKVLSESHHARVAAGEKGL
-316 RQSVPDGGGIF
+316 F
-327 DTQFIR
+327 DEAFIQANT
-333 EHTHGVDAYLA
+333 EGVDAYLA
-344 MVDATGWEAITAGSG
+344 QVAATEWAQIEQQSG
-359 LSEEELRQAAAI
+359 LTEQQIREAAVI
-371 YQHSERVIC
+371 YQSAERVIC

-397 EIANLQLLFGQL
+397 EIVNLQLLFGQL
-409 GKKGAG
+409 GKPGAG

-429 TMGIDEKPGAP
+429 TMGIDEKPSKA
-440 FLDALGKH
+440 FLDSMANH
-448 FGFEPPRRAGHNTVE
+448 FGFEPPRNIGHNTVE
-463 AIEAMLRDEIRVLIT
+463 ALEAMLRDEIKVLIA

-491 RTEEALQRC
+491 RTEEALSRC
-500 GLTVHISTKLN
+500 ELTVQISTKLN
-511 RTHLVPGYENSLILP
+511 RSHLVPGKQDALILP

-532 RDMQRTGSQFI
+532 QDIQASGPQFI

-552 HASEGIGIPLS
+552 HASEGVGKPLADT
-563 EHQRSETAIVAGIAN
+563 QRSETWIVAGIAN
-578 AVLGREKADWQSMAD
+578 AVLGSDKLDWQALAGNYD
-593 DYSIIRD
+593 LIRD

-605 LPGFDDFNQKCEQP
+605 IPGFQNFNQQCELP
-619 GGFYLGNAAARHVF
+619 GGFYLGNAAAELRF
-633 GTPSGKAEFSAA
+633 NTLNNKAQFSAA
-645 PLPETLFPQLGNA
+645 ALPDSLFPQLGD
-658 TVPFVLQTLR
+658 TEVPFTLQTLR

-681 DRYRGVYGQRRV
+681 DRYRGVYGQREV
-693 VFIHPDDMA
+693 LFIHPDDMA
-702 EQGMHEGD
+702 ELGLQAGEN
-710 KVDIE
+710 VDIE

-723 RQVGG
+723 RKVTG
-728 FVLIPYN
+728 FKLVPYA

-756 FGDDSGTPTSKSI
+756 FGDGSGTPTSKSV
-769 PVKLSLTRQQ
+769 PVKISLSPVVASQ
-779 PSLRIV
+779 RIA